1 MTQRQK
7 SRPNGELNGAGT
19 GILQGLQSSSAG
31 KSSTSGT
38 SGITLELKSPK
49 DSQLTPSSQENP
61 NTIHVRMIMAF
72 VSKLG
77 ELVQVRNVTLADGRK
92 GWMIFFPSTNFEIDP
107 VSKSLRPR

>member
-7 SRPNGELNGAGT
+7 SRPSGELNGAGT
-19 GILQGLQSSSAG
+19 GIPQGLQSSSAG
-31 KSSTSGT
+31 NPSTLDM
-38 SGITLELKSPK
+38 SGITLEVKSPK
-49 DSQLTPSSQENP
+49 DSQLTPNSQENP
-61 NTIHVRMIMAF
+61 NIIHIRMIMAF

-92 GWMIFFPSTNFEIDP
+92 GWMIFFPSANFEIDP

>member
-1 MTQRQK
+1 MTQKQK
-7 SRPNGELNGAGT
+7 SNPNGELKGAGT
-19 GILQGLQSSSAG
+19 GTHQGLQSSSAG
-31 KSSTSGT
+31 NLSTLGM
-38 SGITLELKSPK
+38 SGITLEVKSPK
-49 DSQLTPSSQENP
+49 DSQLTPNLQENP
-61 NTIHVRMIMAF
+61 NTIHIRMIMAF